1 MRRRQ
6 VLALGAGLVPLVA
19 GCGSGRGPRERALAS
34 STVSVIVPGPQGCGA
49 DRVARSL
56 RGLAERASLVRGV
69 QVVNRPGPTALAEF
83 AETRTGARR
92 LLMAELGTVGMVRP
106 DRQAAAFA
114 GTTPLARLCGE
125 WELIAVPAAS
135 AFGSFGAFA
144 DAMRRD
150 PAAVAVA
157 GRAEGGV
164 DHVMFGMLAQSL
176 GVDPRLPHY
185 VACRSGDDAAGAAA
199 GGLAAAVVGSPAGLG
214 ERLRAGELRVLAVSA
229 PDRVPGLDAPTLL
242 ECDTHLYCAD
252 WRALLGPGD
261 LPDDDRD
268 ALVGMCRSVTET
280 ASWREH
286 CRRNGWA
293 PLYLD
298 GDDFG
303 RWLGVESARLSK
315 AFGDLGL
322 RA

>member
-6 VLALGAGLVPLVA
+6 FLALGAGLVPLVA
-19 GCGSGRGPRERALAS
+19 GCGTVPGPRERALAA
-34 STVSVIVPGPQGCGA
+34 STIALVVPGPQGCGA
-49 DRVARSL
+49 DRAARCL
-56 RGLAERASLVRGV
+56 GGLARREGLVRGV
-69 QVVNRPGPTALAEF
+69 QVADRPGSAALTEF
-83 AETRTGARR
+83 TGTRTGTRR
-92 LLMAELGTVGMVRP
+92 LLVVELETVALARAG
-106 DRQAAAFA
+106 RQAQAFA

-135 AFGSFGAFA
+135 GLGSFGAFA

-150 PAAVAVA
+150 PSSMSVA

-164 DHVMFGMLAQSL
+164 DHIMFGMLAQSL
-176 GVDPRLPHY
+176 GVDPRLPRY
-185 VACRSGDDAAGAAA
+185 VACRSCDDAAGATS
-199 GGLAAAVVGSPAGLG
+199 GGLADAVLGSPAGL
-214 ERLRAGELRVLAVSA
+214 RHRVRAGELRVLAVSA

-261 LPDDDRD
+261 LPPDDRD
-268 ALVGMCRSVTET
+268 ALVAMCRSVTAT

-286 CRRNGWA
+286 CRRNGWTS
-293 PLYLD
+293 LYLD

-303 RWLGVESARLSK
+303 QWLRVESARLGRTL
-315 AFGDLGL
+315 GDLGL